1 MSVKPVLLS
10 IAMSSLLIG
19 CGEKAAESFCK
30 SHAKAHQLHQSD
42 ITQVNINYSEQG
54 QIVAQ
59 VKIAQQHAQYQ
70 ALTNVVKVLEVKA
83 DKTCSDASVEIIEQG
98 IYYQASYSVDC
109 GAENKLKK
117 VSVPILDNFKTID
130 EVEVTIGTPSS
141 AKHFLLSRQCD
152 SPIFNL

>member
-42 ITQVNINYSEQG
+42 ITQVKIDYSEQG

-70 ALTNVVKVLEVKA
+70 ALVNVAKVLEVKA
-83 DKTCSDASVEIIEQG
+83 DKVCSDASVEIKEQG
-98 IYYQASYSVDC
+98 IYYQASYSLDC
-109 GAENKLKK
+109 GAENKLNK

-130 EVEVTIGTPSS
+130 EVEVAISTPSS
-141 AKHFLLSRQCD
+141 AKHFLLNRQCD